1 VDPVRSSPEPVRLP
15 GISIVVPA
23 HNEAGNVG
31 RAVASLRAAAAASA
45 DEVEVIVVDDGST
58 DATAAEAAGAGA
70 QLVRHAAN
78 RGYGGAVR
86 SGLEAVTLPWTWL
99 VDADNQFDP
108 AELTTLVARAAEA
121 DLVLGFRPHRA
132 EGLRR
137 AVAARAWRGLA
148 EGVLGPL
155 TVDVDCAFKLMRT
168 DVLRR
173 LRLTSEGAAVSAEL
187 VARARRAGATVVEVP
202 VTHLPRTIGSP
213 SGLKPAVIARAFR
226 ELWRL
231 RRELAEPSRRAGA

>member
-1 VDPVRSSPEPVRLP
+1 
-15 GISIVVPA
+15 
-23 HNEAGNVG
+23 
-31 RAVASLRAAAAASA
+31 
-45 DEVEVIVVDDGST
+45 
-58 DATAAEAAGAGA
+58 
-70 QLVRHAAN
+70 
-78 RGYGGAVR
+78 
-86 SGLEAVTLPWTWL
+86 
-99 VDADNQFDP
+99 
-108 AELTTLVARAAEA
+108 
-121 DLVLGFRPHRA
+121 
-132 EGLRR
+132 
-137 AVAARAWRGLA
+137 
-148 EGVLGPL
+148 VLGPL